1 MSSGMQ
7 NKAVRFPTRNARDL
21 SEYKEG
27 GTMNA
32 LGQPQ
37 VLHQHSLSQAFM
49 ANAHRFVAV

>member
-1 MSSGMQ
+1 MQ

-37 VLHQHSLSQAFM
+37 VLHEHSLSQALWPMRIVLSLFS
-49 ANAHRFVAV
+49 AYL